1 MSTTHNPV
9 QSAPTST
16 PSNAPGARRSSPGL
30 AFRRLFTK
38 AGVSPYDEITWE
50 RRDAIIQ
57 DFKGKIIF
65 EQKGVEV
72 PADWS
77 MTATNIVASKYLHG
91 LNGTDAREDGV
102 RALIT
107 RVAESIRGWGI
118 RDGFFATPEDAETFY
133 AELCHLLLNQ
143 KVAFNS
149 PVWFNVGCDRLE
161 PNSDAQNW
169 HWDKVT
175 GKVEFSVT
183 GYTKPQ
189 CSACFINS
197 VQDSLDSILTLAK
210 TEGMLFKWG
219 SGAGSNLSAIRG
231 SMETLSGGG
240 TASGPLSFMRGF
252 DAFAGVI
259 KSGGKTRRAAK
270 MVILNVDHPD
280 IEDFIQCKVV
290 EEKKAWTLV
299 QAGYD
304 GSGPDSEAFT
314 SIFFQNA
321 NNSVRVND
329 EFMHAVEQDLSFST
343 RAVKSRTPVKEF
355 RARDLMHSIA
365 EATWQCGDPGM
376 QYDTTINRWHT
387 SKNTARIHAS
397 NPCSEY
403 MFLDDSA
410 CNLASFNLLKFVT
423 PGGQFDIPAYRH
435 AIAVVTT
442 AMEIIVDAAGYPT
455 EMIARNSHDYRPLGL
470 GYANLGA
477 LLMSFGL
484 PYDSDAGRDFAGALT
499 AILCG
504 DAYWQSSRIAETCPA
519 LGAATPLTQQA
530 QASGGACPGFYVNRE
545 PFLDVIRMHRAE
557 VNKIGLATLHSDEP
571 FTVPQMNELIAASK
585 NAWDGALQHGE
596 RHGYRN
602 SQVTVLAPTG
612 TIGFMMDCDTT
623 GVEPDLALVKY
634 KKLVGGGM
642 IKIVNQTVPS
652 ALSKLGYTDD
662 ERHAIVSYIDATG
675 TIEGAPHIKPEHL
688 AVFDCSFKPAKG
700 TRSIHYMG
708 HIKMMSAAQ
717 PFLSG
722 AISKTVN
729 LPNDCTVDDVAEAYM
744 EAWRQGIKA
753 VAIYRDGSK
762 GTQPLNVSA
771 TDDKKAT
778 KPGAPT
784 SPSAVSTER
793 VGSPATNSGLPTPAQ
808 TDESLTQTPI
818 AAGTIETREAVLAEK
833 LAAGIS
839 ARELELADVRAD
851 HATIVDSQTNRIS
864 ELETQVRTLQAAATQ
879 NADAFDAKEPPRA
892 VRHRLPSERASVTH
906 KFSIAGHEG
915 YITVGLYPNGCPGE
929 IFIRMAKE
937 GSTVSGLMDSFATAI
952 SLALQH
958 GVPLRVLA
966 DKFAH
971 TRFEPSGWTGNE
983 QIGYAKSIMDYLF
996 RWMQIRF
1003 LSGHQLDL
1011 FAAMTPTAAGPSIP
1025 VTGAIV
1031 APASRIVPSLAAA
1044 QHQLTRQPATGQ
1056 GSPAQA
1062 GTPQSGV
1069 AATASSSNVVIL
1081 SEAKNPEQSSSAIS
1095 ASAFQPQTPAPPS
1108 LLEGSGLEDPFD
1120 NTRDG
1125 SQDRSAP
1132 QSGIAPE
1139 RNATINKE
1147 RNATINKERNATIA
1161 PDLAARSGII
1171 QNPVIPTGG
1180 GASAAAVEGPA
1191 SPFATEDRGLYHASD
1206 AMKSLY
1212 DMGDAPS
1219 CATCG
1224 AIMTRSGSCYR
1235 CMSCGNTSGCS

>member
-1 MSTTHNPV
+1 MSTTHSPLPTAS
-9 QSAPTST
+9 SAAPSPRENT
-16 PSNAPGARRSSPGL
+16 PRENSRRSSPGL
-30 AFRRLFTK
+30 AFRRLFTRE
-38 AGVSPYDEITWE
+38 GVSPYDEITWE
-50 RRDAIIQ
+50 LRDAVIQ
-57 DFKGKIIF
+57 DFKGKVIF
-65 EQKGVEV
+65 EQKGVDV
-72 PADWS
+72 SADWS

-91 LNGTDAREDGV
+91 LNGTDQRESGV

-107 RVAESIRGWGI
+107 RVAESIRDWGM
-118 RDGFFATPEDAETFY
+118 RDGFFATDADAGIFY

-169 HWDKVT
+169 HWNKST
-175 GKVEFSVT
+175 GEVEFSVT

-270 MVILNVDHPD
+270 MVILNIDHPD

-329 EFMHAVEQDLSFST
+329 EFMHAVEQDLSFTT
-343 RAVKSRTPVKEF
+343 RAVKTRTPVKEF
-355 RARDLMHSIA
+355 RARDLMHTIA

-387 SKNTARIHAS
+387 SKNTARINAS

-442 AMEIIVDAAGYPT
+442 AMEIIVDSAGYPT
-455 EMIARNSHDYRPLGL
+455 EMIAKNSHDYRPLGL

-504 DAYWQSSRIAETCPA
+504 DSYWQSSRIAETCPA

-530 QASGGACPGFYVNRE
+530 QGWTASPGSSSSASGGAESGVPGGHARGGACPGFYVNRE

-571 FTVPQMNELIAASK
+571 FAVPQMNELIAASK
-585 NAWDGALQHGE
+585 HSWDGALAHGE

-652 ALSKLGYTDD
+652 ALSKLGYTDVQ
-662 ERHAIVSYIDATG
+662 RHAIVSYIDATG

-708 HIKMMSAAQ
+708 HIKMMAAAQ

-771 TDDKKAT
+771 DSDTKKKEVERLVARQDDAIAK
-778 KPGAPT
+778 
-784 SPSAVSTER
+784 SPV
-793 VGSPATNSGLPTPAQ
+793 
-808 TDESLTQTPI
+808 
-818 AAGTIETREAVLAEK
+818 AAGTLEVREAILGEK
-833 LAAGIS
+833 LAAG
-839 ARELELADVRAD
+839 LAPSDRDLAQVHAD
-851 HATIVDSQTNRIS
+851 HATIVESQINRIS
-864 ELETQVRTLQAAATQ
+864 DLEFQIHTLQAAATK
-879 NADAFDAKEPPRA
+879 NADAFDAQEPPRA

-915 YITVGLYPNGCPGE
+915 YITVGLYPNSCPGE

-958 GVPLRVLA
+958 GVPLKVLA
-966 DKFAH
+966 EKFAH

-1003 LSGHQLDL
+1003 LNGHQLDL
-1011 FAAMTPTAAGPSIP
+1011 FQTLAPNQNQPSVPVLGTIGSTGTIGADIP
-1025 VTGAIV
+1025 RT
-1031 APASRIVPSLAAA
+1031 VPNLAAA
-1044 QHQLTRQPATGQ
+1044 NQQLQQIHAQQKLTQHGTAEQ
-1056 GSPAQA
+1056 GSVPHGTAQQ
-1062 GTPQSGV
+1062 GSTQQGRVQPGSTTP
-1069 AATASSSNVVIL
+1069 
-1081 SEAKNPEQSSSAIS
+1081 E
-1095 ASAFQPQTPAPPS
+1095 PPS
-1108 LLEGSGLEDPFD
+1108 LLEGSGLEDHLEDPF
-1120 NTRDG
+1120 N
-1125 SQDRSAP
+1125 
-1132 QSGIAPE
+1132 
-1139 RNATINKE
+1139 NAGRTPP
-1147 RNATINKERNATIA
+1147 RQGIA
-1161 PDLAARSGII
+1161 PDLAARSGLSEIR
-1171 QNPVIPTGG
+1171 QPSTDNL
-1180 GASAAAVEGPA
+1180 AVP
-1191 SPFATEDRGLYHASD
+1191 DRGLYGVPGASGSGAVYHAAD